1 MAAAS
6 MASALAAS
14 AIGQRGSG
22 SSYWTSRPPVVIDM
36 EEGPQTIAA
45 PAAGRAGAIAPSG
58 IDAAAA
64 PARTRD
70 LGIQVGEVRIPIDD
84 PNPPDKPGFFDLR
97 LRAEQSA
104 RTEDVRRKALY
115 AALSK
120 LKEDQE
126 HGPTGELIARIAA
139 QLPPGDPRASE
150 LSKSYTA
157 LQEQLKTLEAAFKDF
172 IDLRVRQKQSRFG
185 SYCDPK
191 TVLFGDTILSIA
203 LRSTAQAALLAG
215 VGVGVQLSTSAIL
228 AQLVRNNASLIP
240 QHILDRAA
248 KTDGG
253 AIELPDHLRRQVE
266 DLLTRLPETDLSALA
281 GMSDAQIHAVAEQI
295 GEATAAQAHP
305 ALSDLTPEQLALARF
320 EFTKP
325 ASSVLDAHISA
336 EGLIYGTEAAYNFAT
351 SLAGASTWAM
361 LGKQSQAQQLGTSMA
376 FEREA
381 PTSLERAGIAAK
393 ESAAGEAVAGVVG
406 FIAGLTGNLIGKPIS
421 GGRAD
426 GIFRDIGAMA
436 ALQTFNSASNVGVEA
451 FRTALLPKDKY
462 GKCCQQAAHITLRT
476 LRSVA
481 SQYLTTGL
489 YALFNERPVGVG
501 DHIRTLMNGG
511 VGGLIKELLIN
522 GISNAASSQAPA
534 DQQFSRAAINT
545 INHLIEVM
553 RALNNKVLSELLSG
567 TATEQERSNLLES
580 LKTVVPPL
588 REAASL
594 TPTSNGIRQQ
604 WEDFDLELNEE
615 VRRKAGPGPHNA

>member
-1 MAAAS
+1 MAAANKAFRS
-6 MASALAAS
+6 HV
-14 AIGQRGSG
+14 I
-22 SSYWTSRPPVVIDM
+22 IDM
-36 EEGPQTIAA
+36 DEGPQRVAG
-45 PAAGRAGAIAPSG
+45 PAAGGAEGISLPR
-58 IDAAAA
+58 IDASVAR
-64 PARTRD
+64 RTRD
-70 LGIQVGEVRIPIDD
+70 ASSQIGEVRIPIDD
-84 PNPPDKPGFFDLR
+84 PNPPEKPGFFDLR

-126 HGPTGELIARIAA
+126 HGPAGELIARIAA
-139 QLPPGDPRASE
+139 QLPSGDPRAAE

-157 LQEQLKTLEAAFKDF
+157 LQEQLKTLETAFKDF

-185 SYCDPK
+185 TYCDPK
-191 TVLFGDTILSIA
+191 TVLFGDTLLSIA

-228 AQLVRNNASLIP
+228 TQLVRNNASLIP
-240 QHILDRAA
+240 PHILDRAA
-248 KTDGG
+248 NAGE
-253 AIELPDHLRRQVE
+253 AELPDHLRREVE
-266 DLLTRLPETDLSALA
+266 DLLKQLPEHDLSALA
-281 GMSDAQIHAVAEQI
+281 EMSDAQIHAVAEQI
-295 GEATAAQAHP
+295 GEVTAAQTHAT
-305 ALSDLTPEQLALARF
+305 LSDLTPEQLALARF

-325 ASSVLDAHISA
+325 ASSVLDAHVSS

-351 SLAGASTWAM
+351 SLAGASTWAV
-361 LGKQSQAQQLGTSMA
+361 LGKQSRAEQLGSSMA

-381 PTSLERAGIAAK
+381 PNSLERAGIAAK
-393 ESAAGEAVAGVVG
+393 KSAAGEAVAGVVG

-451 FRTALLPKDKY
+451 LQTALFPKDKS
-462 GKCCQQAAHITLRT
+462 GKYCQQAAQITLRT

-489 YALFNERPVGVG
+489 YALFNERPVGMS

-522 GISNAASSQAPA
+522 GISNVATSQAPA
-534 DQQFSRAAINT
+534 DQKFSRETIST
-545 INHLIEVM
+545 INHLIELM
-553 RALNNKVLSELLSG
+553 RTLNNKALSELLSG
-567 TATEQERSNLLES
+567 MAIEQERSDLLES

-604 WEDFDLELNEE
+604 WDDFDLELNEE
-615 VRRKAGPGPHNA
+615 IRRRSGPGPHNV